1 MKVTHYSYSFLR
13 IHSLIYLLG
22 NVHLRDGEVDQ
33 AIDCY
38 NRALELGDNEQEGVL
53 LVMRGTALLQRA
65 YAYKMRFK
73 DMITISEDILP
84 TEKRL
89 DLLLFTHSL
98 LFIYSLIHSRLQSM
112 LDSYNTLSTPLRYKI
127 SMELLGKVS
136 SLYRKLDTSALWNNE
151 LKAKWPEV
159 REGKVVNTGDDLL
172 GRCNFVWSLYEHA
185 LLKALQDLLTATV
198 LLPGFAQAW
207 RRAGDTLNELRY
219 FKSSRE
225 YYEVAIRL
233 DPNLT
238 DLLVPTIQKL
248 KLMEQLIANAENK
261 GIDTDTIVSLLDD

>member
-1 MKVTHYSYSFLR
+1 
-13 IHSLIYLLG
+13 
-22 NVHLRDGEVDQ
+22 
-33 AIDCY
+33 
-38 NRALELGDNEQEGVL
+38 
-53 LVMRGTALLQRA
+53 
-65 YAYKMRFK
+65 
-73 DMITISEDILP
+73 
-84 TEKRL
+84 
-89 DLLLFTHSL
+89 
-98 LFIYSLIHSRLQSM
+98 
-112 LDSYNTLSTPLRYKI
+112 
-127 SMELLGKVS
+127 
-136 SLYRKLDTSALWNNE
+136 
-151 LKAKWPEV
+151 
-159 REGKVVNTGDDLL
+159 
-172 GRCNFVWSLYEHA
+172 VWSLYEHA